1 MDEILKKGE
10 KATNVQNKMDQ
21 GMKNNTAVVVF
32 QQYYIVLN
40 IQMWRMKTCEGSM
53 LVGFWEVEFQLHIIL
68 SFICFCYIMIKYDFY
83 QKNN

>member
-21 GMKNNTAVVVF
+21 GMKNNTAEVVF

-40 IQMWRMKTCEGSM
+40 IQM
-53 LVGFWEVEFQLHIIL
+53 
-68 SFICFCYIMIKYDFY
+68 
-83 QKNN
+83 